1 MSRAVLAFS
10 GGLDTRYCAVW
21 LREELGHDVVT
32 VTVDTGGL
40 REDDHLR
47 LAERSAACGAV
58 EHVLVD
64 GRRRVWDE
72 CVSWLIRGNVL
83 RGGVYPV
90 CVGAERLVQADET
103 ANVARAQDASIV
115 AHGST
120 GAGNDGVRFDVALA
134 VRLPEA
140 EILAPVRDHG
150 VTREASAAYLREHG
164 LSVRGRG
171 PRATA

>member
-115 AHGST
+115 AHGSPAPERRRPLRR
-120 GAGNDGVRFDVALA
+120 GAGG
-134 VRLPEA
+134 P
-140 EILAPVRDHG
+140 
-150 VTREASAAYLREHG
+150 AAG
-164 LSVRGRG
+164 GGDPGAG
-171 PRATA
+171 PRPRA